1 MESERTRIDLKRQ
14 LSSEIAKKYP
24 EAMRGKID
32 AILLRRGQEMQRV
45 LTEQNMTLLDLADL
59 INEDWK
65 ALLLLREGYFQKK
78 RANELFAKIEKALG
92 VKINISENVEQ

>member
-14 LSSEIAKKYP
+14 LSSAIAKKYP

-32 AILLRRGQEMQRV
+32 AILLNRGQEMQRL
-45 LTEQNMTLLDLADL
+45 LTERNMTLLDLADL
-59 INEDWK
+59 TNEDWK
-65 ALLLLREGYFQKK
+65 ALLLLREGYFQKN

-92 VKINISENVEQ
+92 VKLDGSTELE